1 MTPTFAGTIQD
12 GKLTLDKK
20 AEFAGHLHTLNGK
33 RVNVT
38 VEKQMRR
45 RTLDQNAWYW
55 GVVLK
60 LISEHTGQ
68 DAQSLHEAFKFMFS
82 DKITIKGLVIA
93 KSSRTRDTIDFSE
106 YCENIRQWAR
116 AFLGVEIPDP
126 KSQSDAG

>member
-1 MTPTFAGTIQD
+1 MNSTFTASIENGNLHID
-12 GKLTLDKK
+12 NP
-20 AEFAGHLHTLNGK
+20 AEYNRHINSLNGK

-38 VEKQMRR
+38 VEKQTRR

-68 DAQSLHEAFKFMFS
+68 DAQSLHEAFKYMFS
-82 DKITIKGLVIA
+82 DKITIKGLVIP

-126 KSQSDAG
+126 KPQSDAG